1 MSLDEVHGN
10 EVLTFYLGE
19 PDMVRL
25 LLSALALIFVGT
37 FATAQSS
44 YKIQPGDVLRIEV
57 LEDQSLNRDALV
69 LPDGT
74 VSVPLV
80 GSVAAGGQTL
90 GAVQGAIVSA
100 MTPSFASAPN
110 VFVTIK
116 ALTGAPVST
125 GSTGSSSISVYIM
138 GAVNSPGKAK
148 VRSGTTLLQFLAESG
163 GFSKFAAKKRVQL
176 RRTDTRT
183 GQTTVHQFN
192 YQAIENGSAGANAI
206 VLQSGDVIVV
216 PERRLFE

>member
-1 MSLDEVHGN
+1 
-10 EVLTFYLGE
+10 
-19 PDMVRL
+19 MVRVL
-25 LLSALALIFVGT
+25 LGALALIFVGT

-44 YKIQPGDVLRIEV
+44 YKIQPGDIIRIEV

-80 GSVAAGGQTL
+80 GSVAASGQTL
-90 GAVQGAIVSA
+90 GAIQGAITSA
-100 MTPSFASAPN
+100 MASNFASTPN

-116 ALTGAPVST
+116 TLTAAPVST
-125 GSTGSSSISVYIM
+125 GSSRSSSISVYIM
-138 GAVNSPGKAK
+138 GAVSNPGKAK
-148 VRSGTTLLQFLAESG
+148 IRSGTTMLQFLAEAG
-163 GFSKFAAKKRVQL
+163 GLSKFAAKKRIQL
-176 RRTDTRT
+176 RRTNSN
-183 GQTTVHQFN
+183 GQTTVYPFN
-192 YQAIENGSAGANAI
+192 LKAIENGSTGTNAI